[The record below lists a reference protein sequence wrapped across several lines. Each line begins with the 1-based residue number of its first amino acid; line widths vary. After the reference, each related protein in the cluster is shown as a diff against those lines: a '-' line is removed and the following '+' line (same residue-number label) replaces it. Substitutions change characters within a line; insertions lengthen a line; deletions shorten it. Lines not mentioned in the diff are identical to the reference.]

1 MTSDPRRGERGAAL
15 VIAIIVV
22 LVVTV
27 IGLGVLRIG
36 TREVVGASA
45 DARHKALVSCAEA
58 ARQLLTGQFHAL
70 GLQPTELTALNVA
83 LDGASTLAVGGHYDT
98 SGVTLDQVSY
108 LPETAFG
115 PSTRVRDITNVVA
128 VGGQGG
134 KPLKVVVHC
143 QQGGSGTPDSG
154 RQLEVEFGVRFG
166 L

>member
-1 MTSDPRRGERGAAL
+1 M

-22 LVVTV
+22 LIITM
-27 IGLGVLRIG
+27 IGLGVLRVG

-58 ARQLLTGQFHAL
+58 ARQLLVGQFHAL
-70 GLQPTELTALNVA
+70 GIQPTQLTALNVP
-83 LDGASTLAVGGHYDT
+83 LDGAPGAASSLAVGGHYDT
-98 SGVTLDQVSY
+98 AGITIDQVSY
-108 LPETAFG
+108 LPESAFG
-115 PSTRVRDITNVVA
+115 PSTRVRDLSNVIA

-143 QQGGSGTPDSG
+143 QQAGDGTAASG